1 MVYENDKVKVEVKS
15 FSCNGS
21 GLGTLI
27 ETIVNNTGDILNL
40 FIYPKGNSLGLKYS
54 LHLGDKIVL
63 LNIKEDG
70 TYLCPNKINGEE
82 IKGPINIG
90 ELEKMIE
97 NSIKT
102 N

>member
-1 MVYENDKVKVEVKS
+1 
-15 FSCNGS
+15 
-21 GLGTLI
+21 
-27 ETIVNNTGDILNL
+27 
-40 FIYPKGNSLGLKYS
+40 LGLKYS